1 MTTCPNCG
9 HKISETDDICPN
21 CGFNLKKY
29 RDDFF
34 TDQHQKAKF
43 EEPDEGEKIISRAA
57 YREEFIPEKQN
68 TTVQRMIAWVRKNA
82 TLVFLLGVLL
92 LILMSFSRAAGWT
105 GFLALMVWLYI
116 VCDRKDKIEQ
126 YTVDKRLTQKIDR
139 IGSDVFNRVDARES
153 KVKAKNREF
162 VQKYPRIENHVREI
176 KNVRKHHFNY
186 VQISVIFTAL
196 VSLIVLFTDSGASAY
211 TQRMSISLS
220 LIHI

>member
-105 GFLALMVWLYI
+105 SFLALMVLLYI

-139 IGSDVFNRVDARES
+139 IGSDVFNRVDARGS
-153 KVKAKNREF
+153 RVKEKARKDRRAG
-162 VQKYPRIENHVREI
+162 KGIYRI
-176 KNVRKHHFNY
+176 
-186 VQISVIFTAL
+186 L
-196 VSLIVLFTDSGASAY
+196 
-211 TQRMSISLS
+211 
-220 LIHI
+220 